1 MEMIRN
7 GEQVPPG
14 LDKDIWYKL
23 ERISVD
29 PKYIVKSSAMRHA
42 NSCRR
47 TLGRTGP
54 KGEMGIIEDLRHE
67 LGRSPDPDEIDD
79 EMNRNKGYGGATL
92 RKKLRMSRLE
102 RSLVGEPTALDVHNI
117 PQGNIEGEGR
127 DGLVQM
133 GGGSEENYSNV
144 VVHGGISSIH
154 ASDAVLR
161 DPYVQ
166 ILLKRVADLE
176 ARGNASNSSPT
187 AGVLQPGGSLP
198 EQPTKSTDAQGVA
211 HGTLK
216 VCYCSTYI

>member
-1 MEMIRN
+1 MEMIQN
-7 GEQVPPG
+7 GEKIPPG

-29 PKYIVKSSAMRHA
+29 PKYIEKSYAMRHA

-47 TLGRTGP
+47 TLGRTVP

-67 LGRSPDPDEIDD
+67 LGHSPDPDEIDD
-79 EMNRNKGYGGATL
+79 EMNQNKGYGGATL
-92 RKKLRMSRLE
+92 RKKLKMSRLE
-102 RSLVGEPTALDVHNI
+102 SSPVGEPTILDVHSI
-117 PQGNIEGEGR
+117 PRVNIEGEGR
-127 DGLVQM
+127 DSLVQM
-133 GGGSEENYSNV
+133 GGGSEENYSNIA
-144 VVHGGISSIH
+144 VHGGISSIH

-176 ARGNASNSSPT
+176 ARGNASNPSST
-187 AGVLQPGGSLP
+187 AGVLQPGSSLL
-198 EQPTKSTDAQGVA
+198 EQSTESTDAQGVA

-216 VCYCSTYI
+216 V